1 MAFDSIEFIVFF
13 TSIVCLYWLLGI
25 RYRAQNALI
34 LVASYFF
41 YGWWDWRFLVLI
53 AGSSLLDFIIGKKL
67 SGSAGATA
75 KRKRLVALSVTANLC
90 LLGVFKYYNF
100 FIESLSQLLQV
111 AGIENGLDTLPIVLP
126 VGISFY
132 TFQSMAYTIDVYRG
146 KVTAEANLV
155 TFLAYIS
162 FFPQL
167 VAGPIERADRLL
179 PQFHKAREL
188 TDDLVKMSVLSMS
201 YGFLLKILVS
211 NTCSGFVS
219 IGFHENNTNGWSSIL
234 AVLFFSIQIYA
245 DFYAYSLIAKG
256 AAGLLGIE
264 LIDNFRQPYFAANP
278 SDFWRRWHVSL
289 STWLRDYLYI
299 PLGGNRGSKS
309 LLVRNLMVT
318 MILGGLWHGASWNFI
333 WWGVGHGLIL
343 VLYHL
348 ALSERWKTNVSVVR
362 QIILRSATLFW
373 ILVSWW
379 LFRAQGESI
388 VALASRQ
395 FSDFTLLEFHTRFIV
410 TFLCLLTLVL
420 TVDAFIELDRKQR
433 MRRWLREPIV
443 FSTTLAVLWLIS
455 ISMFQA
461 FETQFIYFQF

>member
-1 MAFDSIEFIVFF
+1 M
-13 TSIVCLYWLLGI
+13 Y
-25 RYRAQNALI
+25 
-34 LVASYFF
+34 
-41 YGWWDWRFLVLI
+41 
-53 AGSSLLDFIIGKKL
+53 
-67 SGSAGATA
+67 
-75 KRKRLVALSVTANLC
+75 KR
-90 LLGVFKYYNF
+90 
-100 FIESLSQLLQV
+100 Q
-111 AGIENGLDTLPIVLP
+111 
-126 VGISFY
+126 
-132 TFQSMAYTIDVYRG
+132 G

-188 TDDLVKMSVLSMS
+188 TDDLVKTSVLSMS

-211 NTCSGFVS
+211 NTCSAFVS

-362 QIILRSATLFW
+362 QIILRSATLLW

-388 VALASRQ
+388 IALASRQ

>member
-1 MAFDSIEFIVFF
+1 MAFDSIEFVVFF
-13 TSIVCLYWLLGI
+13 ACTVCLYWLLGI

-34 LVASYFF
+34 LIGSYFF

-53 AGSSLLDFIIGKKL
+53 AGSSLLDFVIGKRL
-67 SGSAGATA
+67 SDSASATTN
-75 KRKRLVALSVTANLC
+75 RKRLVAISVTANLC
-90 LLGVFKYYNF
+90 LLGVFKYCNF
-100 FIESLSQLLQV
+100 FIESLAQLLQL
-111 AGIENGLDTLPIVLP
+111 AGIEHGLDTLPIILP

-146 KVTAEANLV
+146 KVTAETDLV

-167 VAGPIERADRLL
+167 VAGPIERAGRLL
-179 PQFHKAREL
+179 PQFHRVREL
-188 TDDLVKMSVLSMS
+188 TDDLVKTSVMSMS

-219 IGFHENNTNGWSSIL
+219 VGFHENNVNGWSSIL
-234 AVLFFSIQIYA
+234 AVLFFAIQIYA

-256 AAGLLGIE
+256 AAGLLGIQ

-289 STWLRDYLYI
+289 STWLRDYLFI

-348 ALSERWKTNVSVVR
+348 ALGEQWKINISLSR
-362 QIILRSATLFW
+362 QIILRSATLLW

-379 LFRAQGESI
+379 LFRAQGDSI
-388 VALASRQ
+388 IDLASRQ
-395 FSDFTLLEFHTRFIV
+395 FSDFTLLEFHTRFFV
-410 TFLCLLTLVL
+410 TFICLLVLVL
-420 TVDAFIELDRKQR
+420 SVDAFMEFDREER
-433 MRRWLREPIV
+433 TRRWLNRPFV
-443 FSTTLAVLWLIS
+443 FSTTLAILWLIS